1 MKQSGGKRK
10 MPLILT
16 VIIFM
21 LLVYFHALVRFD
33 DSMLIKSAAPIS
45 CECGAVLP
53 ANVILFYLFTQ

>member
-1 MKQSGGKRK
+1 MV
-10 MPLILT
+10 LIPT
-16 VIIFM
+16 AIIFM